1 MMKEKVNH
9 LFYTLTHPLDGFYE
23 IRHRDKGSIPLALV
37 ILLIVSIAFCIDKRY
52 ASFTVN
58 LTDVRNVKSLLYIGS
73 MILLFFLFC
82 IGNWAVTC
90 LTNGEGR
97 MKDIIIATGYGLLPI
112 PLLFIPG
119 TIISHFLAGVEK
131 VFYTLFITIGIVW
144 ALIMVICGNMTVHN
158 YTVTQEILTLILTIA
173 AMIIMLFIML
183 LFYSIF
189 GQLVEFIKSLYTEII
204 YRV

>member
-1 MMKEKVNH
+1 MMKEKIDH
-9 LFYTLTHPLDGFYE
+9 LFYTMTHPLDGYYE

-37 ILLIVSIAFCIDKRY
+37 ILLLVSIAFCIDKRY

-58 LTDVRNVKSLLYIGS
+58 ITDVRNVKSLLYIGA

-82 IGNWAVTC
+82 IGNWSVTC

-112 PLLFIPG
+112 PLFFVPG
-119 TIISHFLAGVEK
+119 TIISHFLAGDEK
-131 VFYTLFITIGIVW
+131 VFYSLFIYIGIVW
-144 ALIMVICGNMTVHN
+144 AVIMVVCGNMTIHN
-158 YTVTQEILTLILTIA
+158 YTVTQEILTLIFTIV
-173 AMIIMLFIML
+173 AMVIMLFIML

-189 GQLVEFIKSLYTEII
+189 GEMVEFVKSIYTEII
-204 YRV
+204 YRL

>member
-23 IRHRDKGSIPLALV
+23 IRHRDKGSVPLALV

-119 TIISHFLAGVEK
+119 TIISHFLAGDEK

-183 LFYSIF
+183 LFNSIF

>member
-1 MMKEKVNH
+1 MMKEKINH
-9 LFYTLTHPLDGFYE
+9 LFYTMTHPLDGYYE
-23 IRHRDKGSIPLALV
+23 IRHRDKGSVPLALV
-37 ILLIVSIAFCIDKRY
+37 ILLLVSIAFCIDKRY

-58 LTDVRNVKSLLYIGS
+58 LTDVRNVKSLLYIGA
-73 MILLFFLFC
+73 MVLLFFLFC

-119 TIISHFLAGVEK
+119 TIISHFLAGDEK
-131 VFYTLFITIGIVW
+131 VFYDLFICIAIIW
-144 ALIMVICGNMTVHN
+144 AAIMIICGNMIIHN
-158 YTVTQEILTLILTIA
+158 YTVTQEILTLFFTII

-189 GQLVEFIKSLYTEII
+189 GQIVEFVKSIYTEII

>member
-23 IRHRDKGSIPLALV
+23 IRHRDRGSVPLALAV
-37 ILLIVSIAFCIDKRY
+37 LLIVSIAFCIDKRY

-97 MKDIIIATGYGLLPI
+97 MKDIIIATGYGLFPI

-119 TIISHFLAGVEK
+119 TIISHFLAGDEK
-131 VFYTLFITIGIVW
+131 VFYSLFITIGIVW

-158 YTVTQEILTLILTIA
+158 YTVTQEILTLVLTLA

-204 YRV
+204 YRM

>member
-1 MMKEKVNH
+1 M
-9 LFYTLTHPLDGFYE
+9 
-23 IRHRDKGSIPLALV
+23 ALV
-37 ILLIVSIAFCIDKRY
+37 ILLITSIAFCLDKRY

-119 TIISHFLAGVEK
+119 TIISHFLAGDEK

>member
-1 MMKEKVNH
+1 MMKEKFNH
-9 LFYTLTHPLDGFYE
+9 LMYTMTHPLDGYYE
-23 IRHRDKGSIPLALV
+23 IRHREKGSIPLALIV
-37 ILLIVSIAFCIDKRY
+37 LLLASIAFCIDKRY

-58 LTDVRNVKSLLYIGS
+58 LTDVRNVQSLLYIGS
-73 MILLFFLFC
+73 MILLYFLFC

-97 MKDIIIATGYGLLPI
+97 MKDIMIATGYGLLPI

-119 TIISHFLAGVEK
+119 TIISHFLAGDEK
-131 VFYTLFITIGIVW
+131 VFYSLFITIGVVW
-144 ALIMVICGNMTVHN
+144 ALIMVICGNMVIHN
-158 YTVTQEILTLILTIA
+158 YTVGQEILTLVLTIC
-173 AMIIMLFIML
+173 AMIIILFIML

-189 GQLVEFIKSLYTEII
+189 GQIVGFVKSLYTEII

>member
-1 MMKEKVNH
+1 MKEKVNH

-119 TIISHFLAGVEK
+119 TIISHFLAGDEK

>member
-1 MMKEKVNH
+1 MMKEKLNH
-9 LFYTLTHPLDGFYE
+9 LLYTMTHPLDGYYE
-23 IRHRDKGSIPLALV
+23 IRHRDKGSISLALV
-37 ILLIVSIAFCIDKRY
+37 ILLLTSIAFCIDKRY

-58 LTDVRNVKSLLYIGS
+58 VTDIRNVKSLLYIGA

-90 LTNGEGR
+90 ITNGEGR
-97 MKDIIIATGYGLLPI
+97 MKDIVIATGYGLVPI

-119 TIISHFLAGVEK
+119 TVISHFLAGDEK
-131 VFYTLFITIGIVW
+131 VFYSLFIYLAIVW
-144 ALIMVICGNMTVHN
+144 AAIMVICGNMIIHN
-158 YTVTQEILTLILTIA
+158 YTVGQELKTLVLTVI

-189 GQLVEFIKSLYTEII
+189 GQMVGFLKSLYTEII
-204 YRV
+204 YRI

>member
-9 LFYTLTHPLDGFYE
+9 LFYTMAHPLDGYYE
-23 IRHRDKGSIPLALV
+23 IRHRDKGSVLLALG
-37 ILLIVSIAFCIDKRY
+37 ILLLAGIAFCIDKRY

-58 LTDVRNVKSLLYIGS
+58 VTDVRNVKSLLYIGA

-97 MKDIIIATGYGLLPI
+97 MKDIIIATGYGLFPI

-119 TIISHFLAGVEK
+119 TIISHFLAGDEK
-131 VFYTLFITIGIVW
+131 VFYSLFINLAIIW
-144 ALIMVICGNMTVHN
+144 AAIMIICGNMTIHN
-158 YTVTQEILTLILTIA
+158 YTVTQEIITLVLTVV

-189 GQLVEFIKSLYTEII
+189 GQIAEFVKSLYTEII
-204 YRV
+204 YRL

>member
-119 TIISHFLAGVEK
+119 TIISHFLAGDEK

>member
-1 MMKEKVNH
+1 MMKEKLNH
-9 LFYTLTHPLDGFYE
+9 LKYTMTHPLDGYYE
-23 IRHRDKGSIPLALV
+23 IRHRDKGSIPVALV
-37 ILLIVSIAFCIDKRY
+37 ILLLTSIAFCIDKRY

-58 LTDVRNVKSLLYIGS
+58 LTDVRNVKSLLYIGA

-82 IGNWAVTC
+82 VGNWAVTC

-97 MKDIIIATGYGLLPI
+97 MKDIVIATGYGLLPI

-119 TIISHFLAGVEK
+119 TIISHFIATDEK
-131 VFYTLFITIGIVW
+131 VFYDLFITIAIVW
-144 ALIMVICGNMTVHN
+144 AAIMVICGNMIIHN
-158 YTVTQEILTLILTIA
+158 YTVTQEMTTLLLTVV

-189 GQLVEFIKSLYTEII
+189 GQIVEFLKSLYTEII

>member
-1 MMKEKVNH
+1 MKEKVNH

-23 IRHRDKGSIPLALV
+23 IRHRDKGSVPLALV

-119 TIISHFLAGVEK
+119 TIISHFLAGDEK

>member
-1 MMKEKVNH
+1 MTKEKLNH
-9 LFYTLTHPLDGFYE
+9 LFYTMTHPLDGYYE
-23 IRHRDKGSIPLALV
+23 IRHREKGSIPLALV
-37 ILLIVSIAFCIDKRY
+37 ILLITSIAFCIDKRY

-73 MILLFFLFC
+73 MILLYFLFC

-97 MKDIIIATGYGLLPI
+97 MKDIMIATGYGLTPI

-119 TIISHFLAGVEK
+119 TIISHFLAGDEK
-131 VFYTLFITIGIVW
+131 VFYSLFITIAIIW
-144 ALIMVICGNMTVHN
+144 AAIMIICGNMIIHN
-158 YTVTQEILTLILTIA
+158 YTVSQEILTLILTVL

-189 GQLVEFIKSLYTEII
+189 GQMVEFVKSIYTEII
-204 YRV
+204 YRL

>member
-1 MMKEKVNH
+1 MTKEKLNH
-9 LFYTLTHPLDGFYE
+9 LFYTMTHPLDGYYE
-23 IRHRDKGSIPLALV
+23 IRHREKGSIPLALV
-37 ILLIVSIAFCIDKRY
+37 ILLITSIAFCIDKRY

-97 MKDIIIATGYGLLPI
+97 MEDIIIATGYGLTPI

-119 TIISHFLAGVEK
+119 TIISHFLAGDEK
-131 VFYTLFITIGIVW
+131 VFYSLFITIAIIW
-144 ALIMVICGNMTVHN
+144 AAIMIICGNMIIHN
-158 YTVTQEILTLILTIA
+158 YTVSQEILTLILTVL
-173 AMIIMLFIML
+173 AMIVMLFIML

-189 GQLVEFIKSLYTEII
+189 GQMVEFVKSIYTEII
-204 YRV
+204 YRL

>member
-9 LFYTLTHPLDGFYE
+9 LMYTITHPLDGYYE
-23 IRHRDKGSIPLALV
+23 IRHREKGSIPLALI
-37 ILLIVSIAFCIDKRY
+37 ILLLASIAFCIDKRY

-58 LTDVRNVKSLLYIGS
+58 LTDTRNVQSLLYIGS

-82 IGNWAVTC
+82 VGNWAVTC

-97 MKDIIIATGYGLLPI
+97 MKDIITETGYGLLQI

-119 TIISHFLAGVEK
+119 TIISHFLAGDEK
-131 VFYTLFITIGIVW
+131 VFYSLFITIGVVW
-144 ALIMVICGNMTVHN
+144 ALIMVISGNMVIHN
-158 YTVTQEILTLILTIA
+158 YTVGQEILTLVLTIC
-173 AMIIMLFIML
+173 AMIIILFIML

-189 GQLVEFIKSLYTEII
+189 GQIVEFVKSLYTEII
-204 YRV
+204 YRL

>member
-1 MMKEKVNH
+1 MMKEKLNH
-9 LFYTLTHPLDGFYE
+9 LLYTMTHTLDGYYE
-23 IRHRDKGSIPLALV
+23 IRHRDKGSISLALV
-37 ILLIVSIAFCIDKRY
+37 ILLLTSIAFCIDKRY

-58 LTDVRNVKSLLYIGS
+58 VTDIRNVKSLLYIGA

-90 LTNGEGR
+90 ITNGEGR
-97 MKDIIIATGYGLLPI
+97 MKDIVIATGYGLVPI

-119 TIISHFLAGVEK
+119 TVISHFLAGDEK
-131 VFYTLFITIGIVW
+131 VFYSLFIYLAIVW
-144 ALIMVICGNMTVHN
+144 AAIMVICGNMIIHN
-158 YTVTQEILTLILTIA
+158 YTVGQELKTLVLTVI

-189 GQLVEFIKSLYTEII
+189 GQMVGFLKSLYTEII
-204 YRV
+204 YRI

>member
-1 MMKEKVNH
+1 MMKEKLNH
-9 LFYTLTHPLDGFYE
+9 LLYTMTHPLDGYYE

-37 ILLIVSIAFCIDKRY
+37 ILLLTSIAFCIDKRY

-58 LTDVRNVKSLLYIGS
+58 VTDIRNVKSLLYIGA

-90 LTNGEGR
+90 ITNGEGR
-97 MKDIIIATGYGLLPI
+97 MKDIVIATGYGLVPI

-119 TIISHFLAGVEK
+119 TVISHFLAGDEK
-131 VFYTLFITIGIVW
+131 VFYSLFIYLAIVW
-144 ALIMVICGNMTVHN
+144 AAIMVICGNMIIHN
-158 YTVTQEILTLILTIA
+158 YTVGQELKTLVLTVI

-189 GQLVEFIKSLYTEII
+189 GQMVGFLKSLYTEII
-204 YRV
+204 YRI

>member
-1 MMKEKVNH
+1 MIKEKIDYM
-9 LFYTLTHPLDGFYE
+9 FYTLTHPLDGYYE
-23 IRHRDKGSIPLALV
+23 IRHRDRGSVPLALV
-37 ILLIVSIAFCIDKRY
+37 ILLLASIAFCIDKRY

-58 LTDVRNVKSLLYIGS
+58 LTDIRNVKSLLYIGA
-73 MILLFFLFC
+73 MILLYFLFC

-97 MKDIIIATGYGLLPI
+97 MKDILIATGYGLFPI
-112 PLLFIPG
+112 PLFFIPA
-119 TIISHFLAGVEK
+119 TIISHFLAGDEK
-131 VFYTLFITIGIVW
+131 VFYSLFIGIGVAW
-144 ALIMVICGNMTVHN
+144 ALIMVVMGNMVVHN
-158 YTVTQEILTLILTIA
+158 YTVTQEIVTLVLTII

-189 GQLVEFIKSLYTEII
+189 GQMVEFVKSLYTEII